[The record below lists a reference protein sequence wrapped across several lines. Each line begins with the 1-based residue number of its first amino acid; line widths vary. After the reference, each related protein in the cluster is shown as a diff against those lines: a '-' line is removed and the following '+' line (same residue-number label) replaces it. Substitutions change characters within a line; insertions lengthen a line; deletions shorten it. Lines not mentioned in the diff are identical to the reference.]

1 MVALNTLSTGDRGKV
16 VGYAEGQK
24 AYRSK
29 LLSMGITPGTD
40 FSVVR
45 LAPLG
50 DPVELEIRGYRLSL
64 RKAESSVVM
73 VEVDR

>member
-1 MVALNTLSTGDRGKV
+1 MVVLSSLTVGDRGKI
-16 VGYAEGQK
+16 VGYAEGEK
-24 AYRSK
+24 GYRAK
-29 LLSMGITPGTD
+29 LLSMGVTPGTD

-64 RKAESSVVM
+64 RKAESNVVM
-73 VEVDR
+73 VEVQQ